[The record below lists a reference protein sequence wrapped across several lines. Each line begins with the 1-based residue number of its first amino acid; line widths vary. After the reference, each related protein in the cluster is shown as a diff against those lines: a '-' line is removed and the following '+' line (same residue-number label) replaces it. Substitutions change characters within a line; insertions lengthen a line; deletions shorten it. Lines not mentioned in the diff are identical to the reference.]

1 MCSTPRPRAAGS
13 VHRIGKVAE
22 RAEKLRENGLGM
34 CLALSHKWFPSR
46 AVDLDSMAEAV
57 FLETDYWEKMQIAVA
72 NGIAKAFRGA

>member
-1 MCSTPRPRAAGS
+1 MRTAWACA
-13 VHRIGKVAE
+13 
-22 RAEKLRENGLGM
+22 LRCPTLV
-34 CLALSHKWFPSR
+34 PR